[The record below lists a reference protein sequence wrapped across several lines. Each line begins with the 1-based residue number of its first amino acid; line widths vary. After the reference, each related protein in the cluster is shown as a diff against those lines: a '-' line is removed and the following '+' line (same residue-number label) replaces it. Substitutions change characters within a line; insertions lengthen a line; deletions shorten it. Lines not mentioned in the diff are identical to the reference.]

1 MTETKH
7 RQASQQPQRRLA
19 ALIVAAGNGSR
30 MAADGTNPD
39 VPKQFMILGDRPVLA
54 HSLDAFATHD
64 AVVSIAVVT
73 AADQT
78 DRVQQ
83 IATDLLQDSQSTV
96 PVQIVTGGATRQDSV
111 RAGLRAL
118 QGSGAEMVAIHDAA
132 RPLLTHEMID
142 RLMTA
147 MSDDIAAALPV
158 LPIAD
163 TIKTTATD
171 AVTGTIDRS
180 NAAAAQTPQ
189 LFMMDDICK
198 RHEDNSGNT
207 TFTDDISLLEESG
220 AAIAAVPG
228 SQYLMKIT
236 RETDMVMVRAL
247 LAHQDTGFQ
256 NNSKNGPKNSPQG
269 AVEQVMTNNHT
280 IADIRVGNGYDVH
293 KFSDAS
299 GPIMLAGISVPSER
313 GMSAHSDGDVGL
325 HALCDAIFGAL
336 ADGDI
341 GFHFPPSDAQWKDA
355 DSAQFLEY
363 AMKRCAD
370 RSAVITSLDLT
381 IICEYPK
388 ITPHRDAMRT
398 RIASITGLAI
408 DRIGVKAT
416 TSEGLG
422 FTGRREGIAAQAT
435 ATLYF
440 PPSRG

>member
-54 HSLDAFATHD
+54 HSLDAFATHA

-171 AVTGTIDRS
+171 AITSTIDRS
-180 NAAAAQTPQ
+180 NGQ
-189 LFMMDDICK
+189 LC
-198 RHEDNSGNT
+198 
-207 TFTDDISLLEESG
+207 
-220 AAIAAVPG
+220 
-228 SQYLMKIT
+228 
-236 RETDMVMVRAL
+236 
-247 LAHQDTGFQ
+247 
-256 NNSKNGPKNSPQG
+256 
-269 AVEQVMTNNHT
+269 
-280 IADIRVGNGYDVH
+280 
-293 KFSDAS
+293 
-299 GPIMLAGISVPSER
+299 
-313 GMSAHSDGDVGL
+313 
-325 HALCDAIFGAL
+325 
-336 ADGDI
+336 
-341 GFHFPPSDAQWKDA
+341 W
-355 DSAQFLEY
+355 
-363 AMKRCAD
+363 
-370 RSAVITSLDLT
+370 
-381 IICEYPK
+381 
-388 ITPHRDAMRT
+388 
-398 RIASITGLAI
+398 
-408 DRIGVKAT
+408 
-416 TSEGLG
+416 
-422 FTGRREGIAAQAT
+422 
-435 ATLYF
+435 
-440 PPSRG
+440 